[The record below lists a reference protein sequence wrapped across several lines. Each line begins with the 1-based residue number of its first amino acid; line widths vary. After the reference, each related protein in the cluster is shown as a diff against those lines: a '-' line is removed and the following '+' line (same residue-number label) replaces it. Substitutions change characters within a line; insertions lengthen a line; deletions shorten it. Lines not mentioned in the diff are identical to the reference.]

1 MDAPPSQT
9 RPSGGDGETSGPRGC
24 RRDVDAVVRDLD
36 GVTAG
41 DVYEASDVDVSTS
54 TVAETHTR
62 SVLELV
68 GVDCR
73 VCAGLIEAAVER
85 LEAVSN
91 ATVSSGHGTLR
102 VDYDPESVGQ
112 AELRAELSD
121 LGYPVATVD
130 EAYANRQAS
139 HWAEARF
146 AAGIL
151 AGSMVL
157 SSYLAVIY
165 PTRFDAWF
173 YGPEVVALLERAL
186 TSVVAT
192 HFYLNIAVLTGFVLL
207 FTGGPILEDAAVAVR
222 ELSPNRALAVAASA
236 LALYLYSS
244 LAAFW
249 PVFDAGVYYDV
260 VVGLIVGA
268 TVIRRS
274 GAEAPRDDGRV
285 EAVFEGS
292 EADART
298 MLAWW
303 ERRPVQAEVTD
314 VVVEEG
320 DPEGDLDGFEK
331 R

>member
-9 RPSGGDGETSGPRGC
+9 PSSGGDGESPGAHGC
-24 RRDVDAVVRDLD
+24 RRDIDAVVRDLE

-41 DVYEASDVDVSTS
+41 DVYEASEVDVSTS
-54 TVAETHTR
+54 TVAETDAR

-73 VCAGLIEAAVER
+73 VCAGLVEATVER

-102 VDYDPESVGQ
+102 VDYDPEAVAQS
-112 AELRAELSD
+112 ELRAELSD
-121 LGYPVATVD
+121 LGYPVETVD
-130 EAYANRQAS
+130 EAFANRQAA

-173 YGPEVVALLERAL
+173 YGPDVVALLERAL
-186 TSVVAT
+186 TSVAAT

-207 FTGGPILEDAAVAVR
+207 FTGGPILQDAAVAVR
-222 ELSPNRALAVAASA
+222 ESSPNRALAVAAGA

-249 PVFDAGVYYDV
+249 LVFDAGVYYDV
-260 VVGLIVGA
+260 VLALVVGA
-268 TVIRRS
+268 TVVRQS
-274 GAEAPRDDGRV
+274 GAEAP
-285 EAVFEGS
+285 EATAEEDPLEGS
-292 EADART
+292 APDART
-298 MLAWW
+298 V
-303 ERRPVQAEVTD
+303 PTD
-314 VVVEEG
+314 RG
-320 DPEGDLDGFEK
+320 AD
-331 R
+331 

>member
-1 MDAPPSQT
+1 MDAPPSET
-9 RPSGGDGETSGPRGC
+9 RPSGDGRSPDSHDC
-24 RRDVDAVVRDLD
+24 RRDVDAVVRDIE

-41 DVYEASDVDVSTS
+41 DVYEASSAEVSSS
-54 TVAETHTR
+54 TVAETDAR
-62 SVLELV
+62 SVLGLV

-73 VCAGLIEAAVER
+73 VCAGLIEAAVGR

-102 VDYDPESVGQ
+102 VDYDPESV
-112 AELRAELSD
+112 APSELRAELSD
-121 LGYPVATVD
+121 LGYPVETVD
-130 EAYANRQAS
+130 EAFANRQAS

-165 PTRFDAWF
+165 PTRFDTWF
-173 YGPEVVALLERAL
+173 YGPEVVAILERAL
-186 TSVVAT
+186 TSVAAT
-192 HFYLNIAVLTGFVLL
+192 HFYLNIAVLAGFVLL

-222 ELSPNRALAVAASA
+222 EASPNRALAVAASA

-249 PVFDAGVYYDV
+249 LVFDAGVYYDV

-268 TVIRRS
+268 TVIRQS
-274 GAEAPRDDGRV
+274 GIEAP
-285 EAVFEGS
+285 EATAEEEPLEGS
-292 EADART
+292 APDART
-298 MLAWW
+298 V
-303 ERRPVQAEVTD
+303 PTDGQAD
-314 VVVEEG
+314 
-320 DPEGDLDGFEK
+320 
-331 R
+331 